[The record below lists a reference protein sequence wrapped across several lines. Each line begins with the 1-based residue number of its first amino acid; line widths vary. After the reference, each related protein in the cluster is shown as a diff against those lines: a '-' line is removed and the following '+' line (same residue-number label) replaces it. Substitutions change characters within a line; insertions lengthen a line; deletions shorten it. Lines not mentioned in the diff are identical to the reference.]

1 MASAR
6 LGTVSM
12 IDDLE
17 NFVKEST
24 TVEDVKKIAPSAFD
38 TIWEC
43 TDCDDESTLRGVKKI
58 TLSKRDEAIASESQ
72 PSQNSVKRMALPH
85 WDDHF
90 IDEPVERLGTAK
102 ACSPLSTMGLNKA
115 FQFSRPPNAVDFSR
129 KRGLDHGA
137 TTEAVIKYRRL
148 NEQRARVPAQRD
160 EAIMAEAANDNFD
173 KPMPFYHYL
182 YFILHMSIEHIVT
195 FAGTATQRALA
206 LFRPRQTRVNTRSLN
221 HEDSQKLKINKWR
234 KDHGREVLE
243 KFPFPDLRKAFDSP
257 EIQKL
262 PSTSLTL
269 YRPQSPRSPAA
280 DTGHPADS
288 GPPVPTEPLMA
299 IEPGMPTQP
308 IVAIDP
314 AAASGPVVPSGPV
327 VLRRSAV
334 RSDPSSAALNQQSW
348 IESCDGFNP
357 MGPHMS
363 AVSYVRGDQVAPGR
377 LPSMW
382 QCDRAVTVKV
392 ALGPNGRVLLEMPAV
407 RPISEAQFI
416 HLQIALRAK
425 KNKLITHTTSG
436 DPLHRDDLVTCF
448 KPQAWL
454 NDEMM
459 NAYMPLIVNFLRD
472 RHDNIGRRDKPLFHA
487 FNSFFFSN
495 LRDKGV
501 ESVQRWA
508 TRAKI
513 GGANLLKAELVFI
526 PVHNNSHWTMII
538 VSPRARTIEHYD
550 SLGKGSRQFV
560 SKVKGWIEKE
570 LGPDLYV
577 EDEWKTPIVQSPQQ
591 DNGSDCGVFALT
603 TAKAIG
609 LGIDPASF
617 GPPDIPTLRAKIVS
631 EIVQGQILGDGDH
644 L

>member
-1 MASAR
+1 MSETR
-6 LGTVSM
+6 PDTQSVSG
-12 IDDLE
+12 DL
-17 NFVKEST
+17 VKFAKETMVERNVESSGN
-24 TVEDVKKIAPSAFD
+24 VKKIAFPK
-38 TIWEC
+38 WN
-43 TDCDDESTLRGVKKI
+43 
-58 TLSKRDEAIASESQ
+58 EAITSAIQ
-72 PSQNSVKRMALPH
+72 PV
-85 WDDHF
+85 
-90 IDEPVERLGTAK
+90 
-102 ACSPLSTMGLNKA
+102 GLDKA
-115 FQFSRPPNAVDFSR
+115 FQFSRPPRAANFSR

-137 TTEAVIKYRRL
+137 TTEAIIKYRRL

-160 EAIMAEAANDNFD
+160 EATMAEVADD
-173 KPMPFYHYL
+173 KPISFYRYL
-182 YFILHMSIEHIVT
+182 YFLFHMSIDHIVT
-195 FAGTATQRALA
+195 FAGTAAQRALA
-206 LFRPRQTRVNTRSLN
+206 LFRPRQTRINTRSLN
-221 HEDSQKLKINKWR
+221 HEDFQKLKINKWR

-257 EIQKL
+257 EIQEL
-262 PSTSLTL
+262 PSSSLTL

-280 DTGHPADS
+280 VTGPPADPS
-288 GPPVPTEPLMA
+288 PLVPIEPVMATEPVVAMPSEPVTA
-299 IEPGMPTQP
+299 IESAIPIEPGLS
-308 IVAIDP
+308 IDP
-314 AAASGPVVPSGPV
+314 AAAPGPFVRSGPL
-327 VLRRSAV
+327 VLRSSAGCAG
-334 RSDPSSAALNQQSW
+334 PSSAAPNQQSW
-348 IESCDGFNP
+348 IDSCDGFMP

-382 QCDRAVTVKV
+382 QCDRAVTVKI

-407 RPISEAQFI
+407 RPISEAQLV
-416 HLQIALRAK
+416 HLQISLCAK

-436 DPLHRDDLVTCF
+436 DPLHRDDLATCF

-472 RHDNIGRRDKPLFHA
+472 RHDNTGRRDKPLFHA

-526 PVHNNSHWTMII
+526 PVHNNSHWTMMI

-550 SLGKGSRQFV
+550 SLGKGSKQFV
-560 SKVKGWIEKE
+560 SKVKGWVEKE
-570 LGPDLYV
+570 LGPSLYV

>member
-1 MASAR
+1 MSETR
-6 LGTVSM
+6 PDTQSVSG
-12 IDDLE
+12 DL
-17 NFVKEST
+17 VKFAKETMVERNDESSGN
-24 TVEDVKKIAPSAFD
+24 VKKIAFPKWNEAITSAF
-38 TIWEC
+38 
-43 TDCDDESTLRGVKKI
+43 
-58 TLSKRDEAIASESQ
+58 Q
-72 PSQNSVKRMALPH
+72 PV
-85 WDDHF
+85 
-90 IDEPVERLGTAK
+90 
-102 ACSPLSTMGLNKA
+102 GLNKA
-115 FQFSRPPNAVDFSR
+115 FQFSRPPRAASFSR

-137 TTEAVIKYRRL
+137 TTEAILKYRRL
-148 NEQRARVPAQRD
+148 NEHRARVPAQRD
-160 EAIMAEAANDNFD
+160 EATMAEEADN
-173 KPMPFYHYL
+173 KPIPFYRYL
-182 YFILHMSIEHIVT
+182 YFLFHMSIDHIVS
-195 FAGTATQRALA
+195 FAGTAAQRALA
-206 LFRPRQTRVNTRSLN
+206 LFRPRQTRINTRSLN
-221 HEDSQKLKINKWR
+221 HEDSQKLKTNKWR

-257 EIQKL
+257 GIQEL

-269 YRPQSPRSPAA
+269 YSPQSPVSPATV
-280 DTGHPADS
+280 TGRPPADP
-288 GPPVPTEPLMA
+288 GPPLPPEPVTA
-299 IEPGMPTQP
+299 IEPAMPVESIVTIDPAVPTAPVMVTEPVVTMPSEPVTAIESAIP
-308 IVAIDP
+308 IEPVLSIDP
-314 AAASGPVVPSGPV
+314 AAASGP
-327 VLRRSAV
+327 AV
-334 RSDPSSAALNQQSW
+334 RAGPFSAAPNQQSW
-348 IESCDGFNP
+348 IDSCDGFLP

-407 RPISEAQFI
+407 RPIPEAQLI

-436 DPLHRDDLVTCF
+436 DPLHRDDLATCF

-472 RHDNIGRRDKPLFHA
+472 RHDNVGRRDKPLFHA

-526 PVHNNSHWTMII
+526 PVHNNSHWTMMI

-550 SLGKGSRQFV
+550 SLGKGSKQFV

-570 LGPDLYV
+570 LGPSLYV

-609 LGIDPASF
+609 LGIDPTSY
-617 GPPDIPTLRAKIVS
+617 GPPDIPILRAKIVS
-631 EIVQGQILGDGDH
+631 EIVRGQILGDGDY